1 MSKEKKM
8 VVISNLD
15 NIKNDIQRNG
25 KNKLEKVGNVDDT

>member
-1 MSKEKKM
+1 M